1 MDATTVASAASLDAV
16 DCPDAV
22 STTIDPTILY
32 FGTPVVLVSTT
43 NENGSANL
51 APISSI
57 WWLGHNAVIGMS
69 SRSHTVANLR
79 RQGECV
85 LNLAS
90 VDQVDA
96 VDRLALTTGSDPVP
110 AYKAAIG
117 CRHVRD
123 KFALAGLTPTPA
135 EVVRPPRAA
144 ECPVQ
149 LEGLVRAVHPVG
161 GPDDHLVAVE
171 VAVARTHVHR
181 EILRP
186 GHRHHIDPDRWRPLM
201 MSFLEFY
208 GLGERLHPSRLAD
221 AF

>member
-1 MDATTVASAASLDAV
+1 MQTRTVTPTPETERPLATDAV
-16 DCPDAV
+16 
-22 STTIDPTILY
+22 TIDPTILY

-43 NENGSANL
+43 NPDGSANL

-57 WWLGHNAVIGMS
+57 WWLGHNAVIGMGA
-69 SRSHTVANLR
+69 RSHTVSNLR

-90 VDQVDA
+90 VDQVEA

-110 AYKAAIG
+110 GYKATIG

-123 KFALAGLTPTPA
+123 KFAHAGLTPA
-135 EVVRPPRAA
+135 GSEVVPAPRVA

-149 LEGLVRAVHPVG
+149 LEGLVRAIHDVG
-161 GPDDHLVAVE
+161 GPDDRLVAVE
-171 VAVARTHVHR
+171 VSVVRTHVHR
-181 EILRP
+181 DILRP
-186 GHRHHIDPDRWRPLM
+186 GHRHHIDPDRWRPLF

-208 GLGERLHPSRLAD
+208 GPGDRVHPSRLAEV
-221 AF
+221 F